1 MELQKRMETG
11 KIMPGGVTGLT
22 SLSPSGQD
30 LKLTSLSSAT
40 LFIVMTNVLGELV
53 LVIYFLQK
61 SRKSCSTLLYLLLLV
76 SDLVS
81 SATGI
86 FACFSLNRYQ
96 QSLESNG
103 SQLLT
108 VFNKSQLLAAPD
120 RSRILAA
127 PDMSQILAASD
138 TNNNPSLVTP
148 KSNQNLA
155 TPTGSA
161 PFAAPNSSVVA
172 IETDLEWNERIRV
185 ASSIILGIS
194 SRFSTL
200 VFCTLSLVRFMVII
214 RPFFNVER
222 KQVVF
227 WLSIFL
233 AGISFSML
241 VVYFLKHFSCSK
253 MVFSCV
259 PAVRGT
265 DYGSITF
272 NLAVFQIIPNV
283 IPCLLILVV
292 AINAFIY
299 YLRKTSSGHSNSKL
313 LHSCLTVILYSATFT
328 ITTLPYIAAS
338 FSYYLNVR
346 AEDQDDHAHLLN
358 TKKKSF
364 IFLTLF
370 LYLRSLLTILVFATR
385 SSGFRNFIQQIKRRN
400 LRVLSFVNPE
410 LDQAIQRNLKDK
422 EFQDKIR
429 RHVNSNPAVRDTAV
443 SVRWDRKVRI
453 HKVGT
458 INEVA
463 SSSVSSPTLS
473 IRMSPLPTISE
484 NSE

>member
-1 MELQKRMETG
+1 
-11 KIMPGGVTGLT
+11 MPGGVTGLT
-22 SLSPSGQD
+22 SLSPSGQN
-30 LKLTSLSSAT
+30 LKLSSLSSAT
-40 LFIVMTNVLGELV
+40 LFIVMTNVLGELL

-76 SDLVS
+76 GDLVS

-96 QSLESNG
+96 QSLESNS

-108 VFNKSQLLAAPD
+108 VFNHSQLLAAPD
-120 RSRILAA
+120 RSQILAA
-127 PDMSQILAASD
+127 PDSDINQPLVTQNSNQILTTSAS
-138 TNNNPSLVTP
+138 
-148 KSNQNLA
+148 
-155 TPTGSA
+155 SA
-161 PFAAPNSSVVA
+161 PFAAPNSTVVSN
-172 IETDLEWNERIRV
+172 EMDLEWSERIRV
-185 ASSIILGIS
+185 ASSIILAIS

-200 VFCTLSLVRFMVII
+200 VFCTLSVVRFMVII

-222 KQVVF
+222 KQVIC
-227 WLSIFL
+227 WLSVSL
-233 AGISFSML
+233 AGISFTML
-241 VVYFLKHFSCSK
+241 LVYFLKHFSCSK
-253 MVFSCV
+253 LIFSCV
-259 PAVRGT
+259 PAIKGRN
-265 DYGSITF
+265 YGSIAF
-272 NLAVFQIIPNV
+272 NIAVFQIIPNV

-292 AINAFIY
+292 AVNAFIY
-299 YLRKTSSGHSNSKL
+299 YLRKTSSGRRNSKL
-313 LHSCLTVILYSATFT
+313 LHSCWTVILYSATFT

-338 FSYYLNVR
+338 FSFYLNVR
-346 AEDQDDHAHLLN
+346 AQDQEDHAHLIN

-364 IFLTLF
+364 VFLTLF

-385 SSGFRNFIQQIKRRN
+385 SSGFRHFIQQIKRRN

-422 EFQDKIR
+422 ELQDKIR

-473 IRMSPLPTISE
+473 IRMSPLPTITE